1 MSSQPTK
8 KGLEHTGKREAVHSY
23 MQLGGL
29 GEDDVNSS
37 DIV

>member
-1 MSSQPTK
+1 MSSQPTR
-8 KGLEHTGKREAVHSY
+8 KGLEHTGKREAEHSH

-29 GEDDVNSS
+29 GEEVNSS